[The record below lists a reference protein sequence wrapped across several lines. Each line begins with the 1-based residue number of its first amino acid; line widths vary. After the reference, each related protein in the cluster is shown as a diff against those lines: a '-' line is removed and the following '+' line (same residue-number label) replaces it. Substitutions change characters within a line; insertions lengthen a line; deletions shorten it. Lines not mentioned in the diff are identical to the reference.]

1 MNKNTHSEVGNISE
15 EPVLQER
22 EGEQRVTEPVSLAS
36 LGGVIA
42 ALLASLCCIG
52 PMAFGALGVGVGA
65 TGLLAGT
72 ASFLKAFIPYR
83 PFFIVVAIVA
93 IGAGFYLVYRRKP
106 KTACTSDAHCA
117 DSRTRSKSVALL
129 WCATALTLV
138 FVLSP
143 YWLGMFN

>member
-1 MNKNTHSEVGNISE
+1 MNKNTHSEIGNISE
-15 EPVLQER
+15 EPVIQER
-22 EGEQRVTEPVSLAS
+22 EGEQRVTETASLAS

-52 PMAFGALGVGVGA
+52 PVAFGALGVGVGA

-72 ASFLKAFIPYR
+72 ASFLKAFVPYR
-83 PFFIVVAIVA
+83 PFFIVVAIMA
-93 IGAGFYLVYRRKP
+93 IGIGFYLVYRKP
-106 KTACTSDAHCA
+106 NAACAVGSPCSH
-117 DSRTRSKSVALL
+117 SRRRSKSVFVL